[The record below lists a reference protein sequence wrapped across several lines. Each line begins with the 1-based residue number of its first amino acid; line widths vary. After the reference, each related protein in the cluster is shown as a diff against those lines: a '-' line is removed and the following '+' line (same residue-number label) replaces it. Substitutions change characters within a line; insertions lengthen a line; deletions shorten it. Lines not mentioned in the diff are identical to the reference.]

1 MTSPCPEEVVAQR
14 LHDMGL
20 VCPSEKT
27 AADIA
32 SAIAVI
38 KYGVAAI
45 GLQPSD
51 VKATFEWIKARRC
64 VNSRCIYDICIHI

>member
-1 MTSPCPEEVVAQR
+1 MAAACPEEVVAQR
-14 LHDMGL
+14 LSDMGL
-20 VCPSEKT
+20 ICPSEKT

-38 KYGVAAI
+38 KHGPLAI

-51 VKATFEWIKARRC
+51 VKVTFDWMKARRC
-64 VNSRCIYDICIHI
+64 VNSRCIYDICIRI